1 MRNNY
6 LLLALAAVAGYLIY
20 KKSKASKPIITVD
33 QPRLPQFSP
42 ASQQT
47 NPNYPTG
54 NTSYEAGAPGGGRP
68 GIL

>member
-54 NTSYEAGAPGGGRP
+54 GYGNTGEPGGGRR